1 MTVLLNIALMNALT
15 VLPLAALA
23 IVVSR
28 VARRPALTHVVWVLV
43 LLKFVTPP
51 LFQSPVAIEVPTI
64 EMPTHVL
71 ATDAGHVAAETLLP
85 SPAASASEAP
95 LPATT
100 AHVIHAETL
109 LPGSRLSGPDRVQV
123 VRRDPSRRQSESRV
137 AGSRPQSFVD
147 SGFVA
152 SWTRHPDLKLM
163 LLMVWLAGVAAWTT
177 VQLVRAVRFQRRV
190 VRAAKSDDALQ
201 QQVQRLAVALG
212 LRRGPHVLLVD
223 AAVSPMLWGCGSRA
237 KLLFPLDLAARLD
250 AEARATLLTH
260 ELAHF
265 ARGDHWVRLLELV
278 ATGLFWWHPV
288 VWWARQ
294 QIEEAE
300 EECCDA
306 WVVSQFPHAP
316 RQYAEALLDTIDYLC
331 ESRRALPPVACGL
344 GQAHF
349 IRHRLTKIMRGASP
363 KMLSQRVR
371 YATLLVA
378 ALLLPLQPFVFGSA
392 SVANLRR
399 PARSAPVVVETNSI
413 PLLAGV
419 ERKEFHS
426 KTDNTPISP
435 ILFPETPP
443 SPDVPTAASTSP
455 VTAMRGEKIWS
466 TAASPD
472 GRYVV
477 RATTARRVVLTDLKS
492 NNETDLS
499 EGRITSVAFAPDGE
513 WFATVD
519 QEGRVTIWDSSR
531 GERLRTVWTHTG
543 ALHSVAVSPGGQAI
557 AVGGRDGTVLL
568 MDGIT
573 GELLADLP
581 HYPSAVNC
589 IRFSGDGRQLAVAIG
604 DWMSNGRGEVALLNA
619 VTGKTET
626 TLRCPTSPGAL
637 TFASN
642 EELIVGLWDGR
653 TQLWNLV
660 HQQVVGTA
668 LADKRVV
675 SAAAFSPDNPAL
687 REAIFVAE
695 EMPLAEPALFE
706 ESSPLAILRSLFA
719 SPAE

>member
-1 MTVLLNIALMNALT
+1 M
-15 VLPLAALA
+15 
-23 IVVSR
+23 
-28 VARRPALTHVVWVLV
+28 
-43 LLKFVTPP
+43 
-51 LFQSPVAIEVPTI
+51 
-64 EMPTHVL
+64 
-71 ATDAGHVAAETLLP
+71 
-85 SPAASASEAP
+85 
-95 LPATT
+95 
-100 AHVIHAETL
+100 
-109 LPGSRLSGPDRVQV
+109 PGSRLSGPDRVQV

-137 AGSRPQSFVD
+137 AGSGPQSFVD